1 MASVCNEP
9 NQKRMM
15 TEPMLTT
22 ARGRFKLQPGETLL
36 TALER
41 TGHAVEYQCR
51 SGYCGACRLQLVQPE
66 QAAHL
71 VYPSPP
77 LAYVG
82 PGQVLPCCC
91 ESRGPVALLV
101 EVPQSA
107 PELQPDVV
115 CHTAG
120 LMQTTD
126 A

>member
-1 MASVCNEP
+1 
-9 NQKRMM
+9 M
-15 TEPMLTT
+15 TEPMLNTP
-22 ARGRFKLQPGETLL
+22 RGRFKLQPGETLL

-91 ESRGPVALLV
+91 QSRGPVTLKVEAVKPATAL
-101 EVPQSA
+101 S
-107 PELQPDVV
+107 PDVV
-115 CHTAG
+115 MP
-120 LMQTTD
+120 LV
-126 A
+126 